1 MEDCTVP
8 GFGPEY
14 CQQRH
19 VEDATL
25 HTAYVMVPAHEFALW
40 AHWVLLFVNAVQAAI
55 ACV

>member
-1 MEDCTVP
+1 MP

-19 VEDATL
+19 VENATL

-40 AHWVLLFVNAVQAAI
+40 AHWVLLFVNAVQASI